1 MLDGTKNILASLE
14 GLGYEKVRQG
24 LVSMVLEK
32 TLLDIDSSTYC
43 KVKDELKQRYR
54 CQLTDC
60 YAHPEYLISI
70 LKDMYGDSYKH
81 IIKSINKQLEEFSYQ
96 KPIEKFIESL
106 DQ

>member
-1 MLDGTKNILASLE
+1 VPDVTKNILASLE
-14 GLGYEKVRQG
+14 GLGYDKVRQG

-32 TLLDIDSSTYC
+32 TLLDIGSSTYC
-43 KVKDELKQRYR
+43 KVKDELKQRYH

-60 YAHPEYLISI
+60 YVHPEYLIFI
-70 LKDMYGDSYKH
+70 LKDMYGDSYRH

-106 DQ
+106 GQ